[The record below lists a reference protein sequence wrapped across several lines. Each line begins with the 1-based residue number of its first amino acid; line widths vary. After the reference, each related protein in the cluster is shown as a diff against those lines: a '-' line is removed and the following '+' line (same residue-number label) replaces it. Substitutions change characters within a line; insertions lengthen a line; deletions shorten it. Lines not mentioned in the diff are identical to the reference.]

1 MSRLLLRHLKATAE
15 SQPQEPEGMSPES
28 ENLPDTQTETINKY
42 GLEEFLMDRRII
54 DINQTVDAK
63 SVQHWINQ
71 IDMLCA
77 ISKDPILFRINS
89 NGGSLDDGMALYDVI
104 RMYADAGVQMDAI
117 VLGKCCSMATVILLA
132 CDHREALPN
141 ASFMV
146 HSAAMSIGATRVM
159 ASDAINMAK
168 EARRAN
174 NKFTRIYASRAGDT
188 LKAWND
194 FLNNLVHDYYFDCK
208 EAKKLGFLTR

>member
-1 MSRLLLRHLKATAE
+1 MSRLLLRQLKTTAE
-15 SQPQEPEGMSPES
+15 SQPNEPAEMPPES

-42 GLEEFLMDRRII
+42 DLEEFLMDRRII
-54 DINQTVDAK
+54 DINRTVDAK

-89 NGGSLDDGMALYDVI
+89 NGGNLDDGLALYDVI

-132 CDHREALPN
+132 CDRREALPN
-141 ASFMV
+141 TSFMV
-146 HSAAMSIGATRVM
+146 HSASLSMGAAHFAAT
-159 ASDAINMAK
+159 DAINLASGAK
-168 EARRAN
+168 RSN
-174 NKFTRIYASRAGDT
+174 NKIARIYASRAGDT

-194 FLNNLVHDYYFDCK
+194 FLNELVHDYYFDCK